1 MFNISVSKN
10 IKRVIKKE
18 GRREKEIGLPYFN
31 KKKVDFSVNEFI
43 LPRRMSLKW
52 FEVFILLGK
61 EKKDRGL
68 ERFFYWFNFEVFK
81 LLKGVL
87 KLEMDL
93 M

>member
-1 MFNISVSKN
+1 
-10 IKRVIKKE
+10 
-18 GRREKEIGLPYFN
+18 
-31 KKKVDFSVNEFI
+31 
-43 LPRRMSLKW
+43 MSLKW

-61 EKKDRGL
+61 EKNIGVWKD
-68 ERFFYWFNFEVFK
+68 FFIWFNFEVFK

>member
-1 MFNISVSKN
+1 LFNISVSKN

-61 EKKDRGL
+61 EKKYRGL
-68 ERFFYWFNFEVFK
+68 ERFFYLV
-81 LLKGVL
+81 
-87 KLEMDL
+87 
-93 M
+93 

>member
-1 MFNISVSKN
+1 LFNISVSKN

-18 GRREKEIGLPYFN
+18 GRREKEIGLSYFN

-68 ERFFYWFNFEVFK
+68 ERFFYLV
-81 LLKGVL
+81 
-87 KLEMDL
+87 
-93 M
+93 

>member
-1 MFNISVSKN
+1 
-10 IKRVIKKE
+10 
-18 GRREKEIGLPYFN
+18 LPYFN
-31 KKKVDFSVNEFI
+31 NKKVDFSVNEFI